1 MMKVAAVLLALA
13 LTVQQAAAHVTLS
26 PNYGGA
32 AGNYFAFDVK
42 IPHGQTDM
50 DTTKIEITVPHGV
63 LSVKPEAVYGW
74 DITTVERDVVPYL
87 SHGDTVSKAPATITY
102 TARCDNGVNGA
113 TCPNDDHGGLDNN
126 HLMLLSMQVKLG
138 CDFGVDVNGVET
150 SDATVWEGQHTVWWR
165 VKQWA
170 STKGTNDGNVATDA
184 HMDWKGVAKGSE
196 AWQTHHGPKPSPYL
210 FIYSDDACTGLDH
223 SGGDTSNGMRWGVS
237 GEVIPPVKD
246 QDPIKTKA
254 ELLSLMNEEMLEMEE
269 KFTKLNTD
277 MDQRISDIQTDKNE
291 IKHCAIIALC
301 VACILMVAFLTLC
314 IFRVSKP
321 QHFREY
327 LLSVPLIQ
335 DSSSSDKTVEILA
348 M

>member
-42 IPHGQTDM
+42 IPHGQTQKDDNDNDVDM

-74 DITTVERDVVPYL
+74 DIAIVERDIVSYL
-87 SHGDTVSKAPATITY
+87 SHEVMISKAPATITY
-102 TARCDNGVNGA
+102 TARCENGGDNGA
-113 TCPNDDHGGLDNN
+113 TCTNDDHGGLDNN

-170 STKGTNDGNVATDA
+170 STEGTNDGNVATDA

-196 AWQTHHGPKPSPYL
+196 AWSSHSGPKPSPYL
-210 FIYSDDACTGLDH
+210 FIYSDDACTGPDH

-237 GEVIPPVKD
+237 KEVIAPVKD

-254 ELLSLMNEEMLEMEE
+254 ELLSS
-269 KFTKLNTD
+269 
-277 MDQRISDIQTDKNE
+277 I
-291 IKHCAIIALC
+291 
-301 VACILMVAFLTLC
+301 
-314 IFRVSKP
+314 
-321 QHFREY
+321 
-327 LLSVPLIQ
+327 
-335 DSSSSDKTVEILA
+335 SSDRKSVV
-348 M
+348 